1 MLSSPFPNIASREHD
16 AWTKAF
22 TAFRRDYFKALGS
35 KALPKIVIE
44 HSGQDTFPTSLQ
56 ICDRSGMIV
65 TVGGTS
71 GYNCDFDVR
80 HLWMHQKRI
89 QGFLYANIREC
100 HEFLTLVNQKRI
112 VPTLNCTYR
121 FNETPK
127 AHQALFEGKIHGN
140 AAILVGAPE
149 CGLGSNSRAL
159 HRTA

>member
-127 AHQALFEGKIHGN
+127 AHQALFEGKIHMR
-140 AAILVGAPE
+140 LYW
-149 CGLGSNSRAL
+149 
-159 HRTA
+159 